1 MKAHLLASALALAA
15 ALPAQ
20 AGEWGGLFSQI
31 AVTSDYR
38 YQGVSNS
45 DGHAAVQA
53 NIHYWRPDGF
63 YAGVFATGVDFND
76 VGTSYEI
83 DTYGGKNFR
92 LEAGRTAL
100 KLEGMYTAFPDNRT
114 PGPTY
119 DFFQAKL
126 AAHRT
131 TGRLTTGVVTSFV
144 PEASYGSG
152 TAWRAEADA
161 AYAVAPNL
169 KVSGLVGRRWIERGQ
184 DRGYWSAGAAATW
197 KTVTFDL
204 RYFDTN
210 LNRAECGRFNPDVC
224 GATVVG
230 TLTVALPPIL

>member
-1 MKAHLLASALALAA
+1 MKAQLLASALALLLAPSA
-15 ALPAQ
+15 H

-31 AVTSDYR
+31 TLTSDYR

-45 DGHAAVQA
+45 DGHAAVQG
-53 NIHYWRPDGF
+53 NIHWWRPDGF
-63 YAGVFATGVDFND
+63 YAGVFVTQVDFND
-76 VGTSYEI
+76 FGTSYEI
-83 DTYGGKNFR
+83 DTYAGKNVR
-92 LEAGRTAL
+92 LEGGRTEL
-100 KLEGMYTAFPDNRT
+100 KVEGMYTAFPNNRT

-119 DFFQAKL
+119 DFFQGKV

-131 TGRLTTGVVTSFV
+131 TGKLTLGGVTSWV
-144 PEASYGSG
+144 PQASYGSG

-161 AYAVAPNL
+161 AYAIAPNL

-184 DRGYWSAGAAATW
+184 DRSYWSAGAATTW
-197 KTVTFDL
+197 KTLTFDL

-210 LNRAECGRFNPDVC
+210 LSRRQCGYNPGIC

-230 TLTVALPPIL
+230 TMTVALPPIL